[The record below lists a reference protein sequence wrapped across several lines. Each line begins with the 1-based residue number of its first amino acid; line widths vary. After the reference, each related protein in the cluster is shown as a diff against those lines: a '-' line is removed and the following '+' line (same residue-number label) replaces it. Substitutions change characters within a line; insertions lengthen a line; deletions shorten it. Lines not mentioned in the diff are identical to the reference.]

1 MDRTRA
7 ARLSREGRK
16 EQILDSAKALI
27 LKDGLS
33 GCTLE
38 AVAIEAGISKALIYR
53 HFSAVEEL
61 LRALLNR
68 EYHPPEGDLAADA
81 AEGFAERVR
90 LGAGRL
96 FAHCND
102 NRTIVRMLL
111 NDPGVA
117 RLLGAANTPDPRH
130 VHRAYAGHAAQ
141 TYGLP
146 PELASLG
153 AYLML
158 NAMSGSGDAVER
170 IGLTSEEA
178 AEFWTTFSTAGWAAV
193 SARYAR
199 DEARQERKA

>member
-7 ARLSREGRK
+7 SRLSREGRR

-33 GCTLE
+33 RCTLE

-53 HFSAVEEL
+53 HFSAVEDL
-61 LRALLNR
+61 LRALLSR
-68 EYHPPEGDLAADA
+68 EHHPPQQDLAADDA
-81 AEGFAERVR
+81 QGFAERIR
-90 LGAGRL
+90 LGAERM
-96 FAHCND
+96 FAHCDD

-117 RLLGAANTPDPRH
+117 RLLGAERMPDPQQ

-153 AYLML
+153 AFLML
-158 NAMSGSGDAVER
+158 NAMAGSGDAVHR
-170 IGLTSEEA
+170 MGLTSEQA
-178 AEFWTTFSTAGWAAV
+178 AEFWATFSTAGWAAV
-193 SARYAR
+193 SARYGR
-199 DEARQERKA
+199 DTPPKDRKA

>member
-7 ARLSREGRK
+7 SRLSREGRK
-16 EQILDSAKALI
+16 QQILDSAKALI

-33 GCTLE
+33 RCTLE

-53 HFSAVEEL
+53 HFSAVEDL

-68 EYHPPEGDLAADA
+68 EYHPPQADLAADDA
-81 AEGFAERVR
+81 AGFAERIR
-90 LGAGRL
+90 MGSERL

-117 RLLGAANTPDPRH
+117 RLLGAASLPDPQQ

-141 TYGLP
+141 TYGLS

-153 AYLML
+153 VYLML
-158 NAMSGSGDAVER
+158 NAMAGSGDAVER
-170 IGLTSEEA
+170 IGLTSEQA

-193 SARYAR
+193 SARYGQDAPR
-199 DEARQERKA
+199 KDRKA